1 MPLLTQQQID
11 DAIDYAAKLLA
22 NLQTNNSNTDF
33 KIDEIL
39 KDKLY
44 ASQDELQILL
54 NKALSKGGVL
64 TQQEYD
70 ALNQQIRLANLR
82 LLELDAKS
90 ANKKLV
96 IIAVSGVAIVGLIWY
111 LIKRNK

>member
-1 MPLLTQQQID
+1 MPLLTQQQIE
-11 DAIDYAAKLLA
+11 DAINYAAKLLA
-22 NLQTNNSNTDF
+22 DLQDNTSTDF

-44 ASQDELQILL
+44 ASQDELQRLL